1 MLASMSDG
9 ISSITIPNDLAA
21 CQALV
26 EQLVQTVDSQ
36 SATIVQLQ
44 QVQEELKLTIT
55 ELLQRAFA
63 RRSERYLPDPSQLRI
78 DFGDTLDAADA
89 ASGLAEA
96 VAESGQRVKE
106 HVRRKKRGPR
116 SEELPAHLPRYEVEA
131 EAPEQVKHCP
141 EHGERKLIGYDATE
155 TLEFERPKL
164 RVRVSKYPK
173 YACENQPQCGV
184 ASPDR
189 PTGLVEGNRY
199 DTSIAAEILTNKYG
213 YHLPVYRQ
221 QDQFAGSGWAPSRS
235 TLLNILEAS
244 AFAIRPLAEHL
255 RNVVLASDIVGT
267 DDTHVTL
274 LLPENIPQPEAHDL
288 KSGRAYE
295 VLCEAQKQGRP
306 SVMARMWA
314 YRSVTVPLVFF
325 DFTASRHRDGPD
337 LVLESFRGKLMADCY
352 SVYQGIALRSDGQI
366 ERGACVA
373 HSRRKVF
380 EARESY
386 PLEAS
391 LVLAQ
396 FQQLYD
402 IETRAK
408 SCSCDER
415 LRLRQH
421 EARAVWKSLGEWLGS
436 RTASDILPKSKF
448 GQALTYLRN
457 HWEPL
462 QLYLTDGR
470 MPIDNNDVEQLMKQI
485 ALGRKN
491 WIFIGSL
498 AAGERAADFFTLVA
512 SAVRNHLDVWA
523 YVKDVL
529 DRLLAG
535 ETDYDELRPDVW
547 ATAHPEAIRQYRVEE
562 RRDKADRKQTRRAAR
577 GLISQEPTA

>member
-189 PTGLVEGNRY
+189 PTGLVEGNCY

-415 LRLRQH
+415 LRLRLH
-421 EARAVWKSLGEWLGS
+421 EARAVWESLGEWLGS

>member
-373 HSRRKVF
+373 HARRKVF

-415 LRLRQH
+415 LRLRLH
-421 EARAVWKSLGEWLGS
+421 EARAVWESLGEWLGS

>member
-36 SATIVQLQ
+36 SVTIAQLQ
-44 QVQEELKLTIT
+44 KDQDALKLTIT

-63 RRSERYLPDPSQLRI
+63 RRSERYLHDPHQLQI

-96 VAESGQRVKE
+96 IAESGQRVKE
-106 HVRRKKRGPR
+106 HVRRKKRGLR
-116 SEELPAHLPRYEVEA
+116 SEVLSAHLPRYEVEA
-131 EAPEQVKHCP
+131 EVPEDEKHCP
-141 EHGERKLIGYDATE
+141 EHGERKLIGYDTVE

-164 RVRVSKYPK
+164 RVRITKYPK
-173 YACENQPQCGV
+173 YTCENQPQCGV
-184 ASPDR
+184 TSPER
-189 PTGLVEGNRY
+189 PTGLVEGDRY
-199 DTSIAAEILTNKYG
+199 DTSVAAEIVTNKYA

-221 QDQFAGSGWAPSRS
+221 QDQFAGSGWTPSRS

-255 RNVVLASDIVGT
+255 KQAVLASHIVGT

-274 LLPENIPQPEAHDL
+274 LLPENIPQPDAHDL

-295 VLCEAQKQGRP
+295 VLCEAKKQGRL

-314 YRSVTVPLVFF
+314 YRSVTAPLVFF

-337 LVLESFRGKLMADCY
+337 LVLAGFCGKLMADCY
-352 SVYQGIALRSDGQI
+352 SAYQGIALRSDGQI
-366 ERGACVA
+366 ERGACVTHA
-373 HSRRKVF
+373 RRKVF
-380 EARESY
+380 EARASY

-391 LVLAQ
+391 LVLAK

-408 SCSCDER
+408 SCSGDER
-415 LRLRQH
+415 LRLRLR
-421 EARAVWKSLGEWLGS
+421 EARPIWKSLGEWLGS
-436 RTASDILPKSKF
+436 RAASDILPKSKF

-562 RRDKADRKQTRRAAR
+562 RRDKADRKQTRQATRT
-577 GLISQEPTA
+577 LISQAPTA